1 MLSSLRGLELIFLL
15 TVNVLIMGVYL
26 IRYFSFLTLIFSGL
40 YFLLSVELG
49 LTFLLLLTNY
59 RIVYYIYQMFCLFDP
74 HDSKDE
80 VGLELQI
87 WHDGHSIGL
96 GIKTVG
102 FTVWILGKPHC
113 Y

>member
-1 MLSSLRGLELIFLL
+1 
-15 TVNVLIMGVYL
+15 
-26 IRYFSFLTLIFSGL
+26 
-40 YFLLSVELG
+40 
-49 LTFLLLLTNY
+49 
-59 RIVYYIYQMFCLFDP
+59 MFCLFDP